1 MIQSV
6 IESIIIAAAIIA
18 LVATGYIYSPNPLGQ
33 EITHQLQTIRG
44 WSAGKRRVAP
54 EQTVSRVLFSIR
66 GWSGGH

>member
-44 WSAGKRRVAP
+44 R
-54 EQTVSRVLFSIR
+54 
-66 GWSGGH
+66 